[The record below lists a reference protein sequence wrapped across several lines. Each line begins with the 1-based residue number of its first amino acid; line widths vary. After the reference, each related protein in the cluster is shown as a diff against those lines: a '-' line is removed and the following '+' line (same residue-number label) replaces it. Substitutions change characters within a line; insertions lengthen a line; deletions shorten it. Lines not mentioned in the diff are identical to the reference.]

1 MTYLTVKTRSPLDA
15 GYLAGIIDG
24 EGTIT
29 LTQRN
34 QNKQRGLVV
43 TVSSTEMSILKYVQE
58 ITGVGKSTNKRIT
71 KAKHTPSFTY
81 QVANRQAL
89 AILKQTAE
97 HLRSYKADRAG
108 LALQEYSWLTP
119 QNGRY
124 SQVQIQDREQFVEKF
139 FEIPP

>member
-1 MTYLTVKTRSPLDA
+1 MTYLTVKTLSPLDA

-43 TVSSTEMSILKYVQE
+43 TVSSTEMSILKYVQK

-71 KAKHTPSFTY
+71 KAKHTPCFTY
-81 QVANRQAL
+81 QVARRWQ
-89 AILKQTAE
+89 
-97 HLRSYKADRAG
+97 S
-108 LALQEYSWLTP
+108 
-119 QNGRY
+119 
-124 SQVQIQDREQFVEKF
+124 
-139 FEIPP
+139 

>member
-58 ITGVGKSTNKRIT
+58 ITLT
-71 KAKHTPSFTY
+71 KFRASRRGMA
-81 QVANRQAL
+81 VNIL
-89 AILKQTAE
+89 A
-97 HLRSYKADRAG
+97 
-108 LALQEYSWLTP
+108 
-119 QNGRY
+119 
-124 SQVQIQDREQFVEKF
+124 
-139 FEIPP
+139 